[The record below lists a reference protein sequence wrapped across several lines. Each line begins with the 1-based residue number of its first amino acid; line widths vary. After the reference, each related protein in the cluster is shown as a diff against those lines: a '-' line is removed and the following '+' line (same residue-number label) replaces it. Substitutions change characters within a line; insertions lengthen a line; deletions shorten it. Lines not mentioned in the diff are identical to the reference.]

1 MNIYQMNGFD
11 SRRDYLESLA
21 FDYDLEIEDVFNIAG
36 LLGPSEDFD
45 GLLSELD
52 EIAYGME

>member
-1 MNIYQMNGFD
+1 MNIYQKHGFD

-21 FDYDLEIEDVFNIAG
+21 FDYDLEVEDVFNIAG

-45 GLLSELD
+45 GLLSELED
-52 EIAYGME
+52 VAQGM